1 MDSAGELRDAKA
13 TVKEDKDEL
22 SEEKSSEI
30 KQLSVQTNR
39 DMVTEDY
46 RVGGAAAVAV
56 GGALGIFP
64 GEVVESSCLL

>member
-30 KQLSVQTNR
+30 KQLSVQTIR
-39 DMVTEDY
+39 DMDEDY

>member
-39 DMVTEDY
+39 DMDKDY